1 MDRGQVSSRI
11 AALRA
16 ECALLGRELS
26 EAGRGLAPDEAFEL
40 AGEAQG
46 LANAADAL
54 VAVAGAW
61 GARVETTMRSG
72 SWERVHPVGYMDAM
86 AAAQMSLATGLTE
99 GVAGR
104 KAALGAALGERFPRV
119 RDLLLGGE
127 VPAATAQKVVDACAG
142 LDVEACLRVDAGL
155 APRLAAMDPARVAAE
170 ARRVATTVAAAQ
182 VAAHA
187 ALTKKGRCVEARAG
201 VDGLT
206 DWFASLPTATSA
218 AMWSA
223 VESLAGEYR
232 AQDES
237 LSVPESRA
245 DALTD
250 LVLRNVTVTAQVT
263 LGIPVVTDRP
273 APETVPGERFRVDWG
288 DDETIVDAVTGE
300 EVRSGDLDPATRE
313 ELSWIEVPAEAEGD
327 LTTIM
332 AEVLPGFA
340 VSGTQLPGLGWVDA
354 ATLANLLKTL
364 PMGVA
369 RAVLDAETGTL
380 AGRQRRVPAAEGHR
394 RLRHHP
400 RRHLPDVGLLPARG
414 ALRPRPRQT
423 LAGGRD
429 HAGRPRGPLP
439 ATSSLQAARALA
451 TGPRSRRHRH
461 RARSERCDPHHRAP
475 APAPR
480 LSAVRC
486 PRNHPDLPNVG
497 RPGLHVERSQH
508 AEEIARSRA
517 CCGLS
522 TSAETSD
529 SAVPAGGAD
538 PHTGSGTCCSSCERG
553 LQVGSGPL
561 PVRGSVHPDLPRTG

>member
-288 DDETIVDAVTGE
+288 DDETIIDAVTGE
-300 EVRSGDLDPATRE
+300 EVRYGDLDPATRE
-313 ELSWIEVPAEAEGD
+313 ELSWVEVPAEADGD
-327 LTTIM
+327 LTSVM
-332 AEVLPGFA
+332 AEVSPGFA

-364 PMGVA
+364 PMDVA

-380 AGRQRRVPAAEGHR
+380 AAHTSGAYRPPKGIADFVTTRDGTCRMWGCSRPA
-394 RLRHHP
+394 
-400 RRHLPDVGLLPARG
+400 
-414 ALRPRPRQT
+414 
-423 LAGGRD
+423 
-429 HAGRPRGPLP
+429 
-439 ATSSLQAARALA
+439 
-451 TGPRSRRHRH
+451 
-461 RARSERCDPHHRAP
+461 ERCDLDHARPWPAGATTPTGLEALCRRHHRFKQQGRWRPVLGPDGTVTWHGPNGATRTTEPQHRLP
-475 APAPR
+475 A
-480 LSAVRC
+480 
-486 PRNHPDLPNVG
+486 
-497 RPGLHVERSQH
+497 
-508 AEEIARSRA
+508 
-517 CCGLS
+517 
-522 TSAETSD
+522 
-529 SAVPAGGAD
+529 
-538 PHTGSGTCCSSCERG
+538 
-553 LQVGSGPL
+553 
-561 PVRGSVHPDLPRTG
+561 